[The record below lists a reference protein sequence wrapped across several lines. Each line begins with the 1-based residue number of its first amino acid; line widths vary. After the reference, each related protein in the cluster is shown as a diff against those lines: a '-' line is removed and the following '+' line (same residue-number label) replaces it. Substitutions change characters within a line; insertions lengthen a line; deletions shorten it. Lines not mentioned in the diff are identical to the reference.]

1 MENDMISLVERARRG
16 EKEAFAQLFLA
27 EKEYLYKT
35 AFLHAGNEE
44 DALDLVQE
52 CILQCMLS
60 IKKLKHPEY
69 FRTWMTRILINCARK
84 EWYKKKRY
92 APEEDLEERSPSHED
107 GVTSEEKMDLYQ
119 AIDTLP
125 FLYRSIV
132 VEKYFAGAKLEE
144 IAQMLDMPLGTVKVY
159 HGRAKKQL
167 RELLKEEI

>member
-1 MENDMISLVERARRG
+1 MENEMIYLVERARRG
-16 EKEAFAQLFLA
+16 EKDAFAQLFLS

-35 AFLHAGNEE
+35 AFLYTRSQE

-60 IKKLKHPEY
+60 IKKLKFPEY
-69 FRTWMTRILINCARK
+69 YRTWMTRILINCARK
-84 EWYKKKRY
+84 EWQKNKHYVQ
-92 APEEDLEERSPSHED
+92 EEDGQDQIPAQED
-107 GVTSEEKMDLYQ
+107 DVTREEKMDLYQ

-125 FLYRSIV
+125 FLYRCIV

>member
-1 MENDMISLVERARRG
+1 MENEMIYLVERARRG
-16 EKEAFAQLFLA
+16 EKDAFAQLFLA

-35 AFLHAGNEE
+35 AFLYTRSQE

-60 IKKLKHPEY
+60 IKKLKFPEY
-69 FRTWMTRILINCARK
+69 YRTWMTRILINCARK
-84 EWYKKKRY
+84 EWQKKRY
-92 APEEDLEERSPSHED
+92 VQEEDGQEQIPAQED
-107 GVTSEEKMDLYQ
+107 VVSREEKMDLYQ
-119 AIDTLP
+119 AIDALP